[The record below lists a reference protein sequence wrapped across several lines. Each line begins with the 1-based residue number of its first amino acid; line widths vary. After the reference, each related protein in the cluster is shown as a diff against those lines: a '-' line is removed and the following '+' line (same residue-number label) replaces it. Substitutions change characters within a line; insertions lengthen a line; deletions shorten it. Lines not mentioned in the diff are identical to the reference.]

1 MEKVNMK
8 DRKKAKKKKV
18 TNTNFSLNGK
28 GKGSQSKQK
37 DVYPSKE
44 TDKLSDLQD
53 LMTEV
58 CGKIVLNFF
67 MIILCRLEGYILTWT
82 HKFWTK
88 WLWNLF
94 QRVNL
99 WDMD

>member
-1 MEKVNMK
+1 MK

-67 MIILCRLEGYILTWT
+67 YDNIM
-82 HKFWTK
+82 
-88 WLWNLF
+88 
-94 QRVNL
+94 
-99 WDMD
+99 